1 MECGKNKMA
10 KPKIPEV
17 LKRIK
22 NFKPFEI
29 NYTFHKSISYSQL
42 SMYSSCPKKWALQY
56 RDGHKIYAP
65 SINMTF
71 GTAIHETVQ
80 RYLHIMYEESGAQ
93 ADRMDLE
100 EYFEERFREAY
111 AKEYANNKNIHFSGP
126 EEMREFF
133 DDGIAILEFIKKRR
147 SEYFSSKGWYLVG
160 IEIPIVITPDK
171 RYNNL
176 YYNGFIDLVM
186 YHEPTNEFV
195 IYDIKTSTRGW
206 GDKEKKDEI
215 KQFQILLYKTYFSEQ
230 FGVPTDN
237 IDVKFF
243 ILKRKIWEESEF
255 PQKRIQE
262 FTPANGKTKMNK
274 AKNALTNFIES
285 AFNLDGSFK
294 DTDHQPNP
302 SKSNCMY
309 CPFKNEKDLCGSAV

>member
-1 MECGKNKMA
+1 MGEL
-10 KPKIPEV
+10 ET

-22 NFKPFEI
+22 NFKPQEI
-29 NYTFHKSISYSQL
+29 NYAFQKSISYSQL

-80 RYLHIMYEESGAQ
+80 KYLHTVYEESGVQ
-93 ADRMDLE
+93 ADKIDLE
-100 EYFEERFREAY
+100 ELFEERFREAY
-111 AKEYANNKNIHFSGP
+111 AKEYENNKKVHFSGP

-133 DDGIAILEFIKKRR
+133 DDGLAILDYFKKKRG
-147 SEYFSSKGWYLVG
+147 ENFSIKGFHLVG
-160 IEIPIVITPDK
+160 IEIPIVISPDK
-171 RYNNL
+171 RYTNVL
-176 YYNGFIDLVM
+176 YNGYIDLVM
-186 YHEPTNEFV
+186 YNENTDTFT

-206 GDKEKKDEI
+206 GDREKKDEI
-215 KQFQILLYKTYFSEQ
+215 KQSQILLYKIYFSEQ

-262 FTPANGKTKMNK
+262 FIPANGKTKMNK
-274 AKNALTNFIES
+274 AKNSLTTFIENVFS
-285 AFNLDGSFK
+285 LDGSYLNI
-294 DTDHQPNP
+294 DHQATP
-302 SKSNCMY
+302 SKSNCKY
-309 CPFKNEKDLCGSAV
+309 CPYKDKKELCDKAILK